1 MCIDDIT
8 GLLAEWALKKLSGNI
23 IWNVKNVFTSEYKSR
38 LFISPHNYQKR
49 PVVQKINLNRN
60 DRNADIINLVDASYV
75 KHKVLQYWSGYRVYY
90 KSSP

>member
-60 DRNADIINLVDASYV
+60 DRNADIINSIGASYV
-75 KHKVLQYWSGYRVYY
+75 KIEKLIYWGGCGVY
-90 KSSP
+90 